1 MPRLRLGSSTQHY
14 VDKEYSGFLIEALE
28 IAYTLF
34 CIASSLF
41 WVHPTISPW
50 ILCWLPP
57 AISIVLFRCYIL
69 LELAAIWWSLQ
80 SLFACMCQV
89 TWRLLLG
96 PAGTPWVVLAMVLS
110 WMAMLQFLTATPP
123 SCSVRVPSWTAR
135 LHPAIPLAMPHKSHG
150 GHLDIAKAAL
160 FCSQR
165 ELCAFWSHSEAK
177 LWSMLQGSEVGLLQ
191 LVQTPLDSRGKTMK
205 QASVASPLS
214 PLASLM
220 DCRLAWHSQNSGY
233 STV

>member
-69 LELAAIWWSLQ
+69 LELAAFWWSLQ
-80 SLFACMCQV
+80 SLLACMCQV

-96 PAGTPWVVLAMVLS
+96 PVGTPWVVLATVLS
-110 WMAMLQFLTATPP
+110 WMAMPQFWRRRRRLARWGCRLGRRGCTQRYLRRCLTSHMVGT
-123 SCSVRVPSWTAR
+123 WTF
-135 LHPAIPLAMPHKSHG
+135 
-150 GHLDIAKAAL
+150 AKAAL

-177 LWSMLQGSEVGLLQ
+177 LWSMLQGSEVGAPTTSSNTSWLKGQNNETSQCSVSTITPRLLDR
-191 LVQTPLDSRGKTMK
+191 LQTC
-205 QASVASPLS
+205 
-214 PLASLM
+214 LALPE
-220 DCRLAWHSQNSGY
+220 
-233 STV
+233 